1 VGELRQVT
9 DAMFLV
15 AARAV
20 AEHVTAERF
29 ATGSLYPDQGDLRTV
44 SRQVAIEVVREAKR
58 TNLGRLIPDD
68 EIEAEVDALIWFPA
82 YGDVPAS
89 V

>member
-1 VGELRQVT
+1 
-9 DAMFLV
+9 
-15 AARAV
+15 
-20 AEHVTAERF
+20 
-29 ATGSLYPDQGDLRTV
+29 
-44 SRQVAIEVVREAKR
+44 VREAKR